1 MKKNTI
7 KLENTVEKINIFFKN
22 NSKIIVICS
31 VIVLIINIVDI
42 VTIKFGIDSEHTA
55 ILGTHEMFK
64 LSGRFGLYILNIL
77 FPIGS
82 YQIISQILGLLCLII
97 TGLII
102 INNYNFNNIEKI
114 LFTLLFVTYPSAA
127 YMQYYYF
134 QSFYIFFSILLTVIS
149 YKLLDSPSIIYRIF
163 SILIL
168 TFSISVFQA
177 NVAIFLSV
185 MAIDLILQHLNLG
198 GGLKNN
204 LKKLCKTT
212 TIAGLSTI
220 LYFII
225 QNIILKYLWYTND
238 EYHRSMIAYGRDDF
252 IEILGNI
259 FTIIWRIMVGH
270 HSHWDFSAYKY
281 ITIIMLI
288 SLVYYIIKSKSL
300 KKSITIIL
308 YLCLFLA
315 SVFSMIILMGTWIG
329 SRIDLSVGFYGATII
344 LILYNSVKNKNIKKL
359 LLVFGIFVIL
369 YHGSFIVKYQTA
381 SYMIYTQDKNTAVI
395 ILNDLYKNFPEIYKT
410 NYKIITYGK
419 IDNNDLD
426 LIQGDGVF
434 DLSSPFAFPF
444 KEYRPNYIVN
454 FLKIMGLPS
463 HINTA
468 SNNDVLEEIAH
479 HMPHY
484 PKNGYIGIYNDI
496 IIINLQ
502 E

>member
-1 MKKNTI
+1 MLVLAAYIIIEKYKFS
-7 KLENTVEKINIFFKN
+7 KVEQVLF
-22 NSKIIVICS
+22 
-31 VIVLIINIVDI
+31 IVLFI
-42 VTIKFGIDSEHTA
+42 
-55 ILGTHEMFK
+55 
-64 LSGRFGLYILNIL
+64 
-77 FPIGS
+77 
-82 YQIISQILGLLCLII
+82 
-97 TGLII
+97 
-102 INNYNFNNIEKI
+102 
-114 LFTLLFVTYPSAA
+114 TYPSAA

-134 QSFYIFFSILLTVIS
+134 QSFYVFFSILLTVIS
-149 YKLLDSPSIIYRIF
+149 YRLLDSPSIIYRIL
-163 SILIL
+163 SILLL

-198 GGLKNN
+198 GGRGELKNN

-220 LYFII
+220 LYFIT
-225 QNIILKYLWYTND
+225 QNIILKYIWHTND
-238 EYHRSMIAYGRDDF
+238 EYHRSMIAYGRNDF

-300 KKSITIIL
+300 KKSITIVL
-308 YLCLFLA
+308 YLCLFIA

-344 LILYNSVKNKNIKKL
+344 LILYNSVKNKNLKKL
-359 LLVFGIFVIL
+359 LLAFGIFIVL

-381 SYMIYTQDKNTAVI
+381 SYMIYTQDKITAAI
-395 ILNDLYKNFPEIYKT
+395 ILNDLYKNFPEINKT

-419 IDNNDLD
+419 IENNDLD

-434 DLSSPFAFPF
+434 DLSSPFSFPF
-444 KEYRPNYIVN
+444 KEHRPNYIVN

-463 HINTA
+463 HIKTVK
-468 SNNDVLEEIAH
+468 NNDILEEIAH
-479 HMPHY
+479 RMPHY
-484 PKNGYIGIYNDI
+484 PSNGYMGIYNDI